1 MNGFQV
7 VCNFI
12 SKKDPKLR
20 LQVDKLNYKAKNA
33 PRERRRR
40 IETLMML
47 LALAFP
53 AIAMADGGLFM
64 PLNNNEPVENT
75 AIEVVSAQVSF
86 EGQPVAREVHQW
98 QVTETYQVKNT
109 SDKPV
114 KFTAAIPMDNRCVC
128 YDCKCDPQKDPNCI
142 KTDVEQFA
150 VTMDNQKIKLQ
161 KVDMPPPEVD
171 PDVDGADCADFMG
184 FYWTWPIELNA
195 GQTAKVQE
203 SYLATTGGINV
214 QNLSLSL
221 AAIQL
226 YQKKA
231 FGQLKI
237 EIIPKIESIPYS
249 EEFQIFPYKASEDAA
264 QGQYDEFAFN
274 TYDAIVYP
282 DGMKSEGKGAARVY
296 KWDLKSFSPD
306 RGITFNFYT
315 PNGYG
320 HKLQQ
325 FYAKQFYTNPQALN
339 DDQLRYLRN
348 LPYARW
354 GYEFQTDAMKKAFSK
369 EWWYAPF
376 KGANMKKLLTVEDWD
391 LIKAIKQEETQ
402 RKAAAKTQTAP

>member
-1 MNGFQV
+1 M
-7 VCNFI
+7 
-12 SKKDPKLR
+12 K
-20 LQVDKLNYKAKNA
+20 
-33 PRERRRR
+33 
-40 IETLMML
+40 TLMML

-53 AIAMADGGLFM
+53 AIAMADGGLFV
-64 PLNNNEPVENT
+64 PLNNNEPAENT
-75 AIEVVSAQVSF
+75 ALEVVSADITF

-114 KFTAAIPMDNRCVC
+114 RFTAAIPMDNRCVC
-128 YDCKCDPQKDPNCI
+128 YDCKCDPQKDPGCI

-184 FYWTWPIELNA
+184 FYWTWPIELSA

-203 SYLATTGGINV
+203 SYLAKTDGINV
-214 QNLSLSL
+214 QNLALSLS
-221 AAIQL
+221 AVQL
-226 YQKKA
+226 YQNKA
-231 FGQLKI
+231 FGQLRI
-237 EIIPKIESIPYS
+237 VVSPKIETIPYS
-249 EEFQIFPYKASEDAA
+249 EELQIFPYKTGADADQA
-264 QGQYDEFAFN
+264 QFDEFAFN

-282 DGMKSEGKGAARVY
+282 EAMKSEGQGAARVY
-296 KWDLKSFSPD
+296 KWQVEKFLPS
-306 RGITFNFYT
+306 RGFTFNFYS

-354 GYEFQTDAMKKAFSK
+354 GYEFQTDAMKTAFSK
-369 EWWYAPF
+369 EWWYTPF

-402 RKAAAKTQTAP
+402 RKAAAKAKAQP